1 MEFIE
6 AYEQHVWGI
15 YGFLAYRTRSPVE
28 AEDLT
33 QETFERAL
41 KAWPR
46 FDPARNDARPWLLVI
61 ARNVYVDSRRRQAAR
76 PRVAPEVEVGAG
88 PESAGSIDANL
99 GPDPEVSAALARLKR
114 REREAIALRFGADL
128 PVAGVAEVLDISV
141 ANAQQILSRSL
152 RRLRTLLEHSA
163 VNY

>member
-15 YGFLAYRTRSPVE
+15 YGFLAYRTRSPEE

-46 FDPARNDARPWLLVI
+46 FDPARNDARPWL
-61 ARNVYVDSRRRQAAR
+61 ATEASC
-76 PRVAPEVEVGAG
+76 PSG
-88 PESAGSIDANL
+88 P
-99 GPDPEVSAALARLKR
+99 
-114 REREAIALRFGADL
+114 
-128 PVAGVAEVLDISV
+128 
-141 ANAQQILSRSL
+141 
-152 RRLRTLLEHSA
+152 
-163 VNY
+163 